1 MYIISRIRSC
11 SQKLGERHLIASLK
25 LCQLPKLLPCLQL
38 SRHLTKNTAGW
49 GGGRIRSVR
58 LLAVAMSSVISVA
71 ALSFPLSTTFSTT
84 FAALLAAAPLSFPLS
99 ATFAATLSATF
110 AATLSATLAATLS
123 AILAALA

>member
-11 SQKLGERHLIASLK
+11 SHILGERHLIASLK

-58 LLAVAMSSVISVA
+58 LLAVIAMSSVISVA
-71 ALSFPLSTTFSTT
+71 ALSFPLSTTF
-84 FAALLAAAPLSFPLS
+84 AAILAAAPLSFPLS

-110 AATLSATLAATLS
+110 AATLSATLAATFA

>member
-11 SQKLGERHLIASLK
+11 SHILGERHLIASLK
-25 LCQLPKLLPCLQL
+25 LCQLPKMLPCLQL

-58 LLAVAMSSVISVA
+58 LLAVIAMSSVISVA

-84 FAALLAAAPLSFPLS
+84 FSTAFAAILAAAPLSFPLS

-110 AATLSATLAATLS
+110 AA
-123 AILAALA
+123 ILAALA

>member
-11 SQKLGERHLIASLK
+11 SYLLGERHLIASLK

-58 LLAVAMSSVISVA
+58 LLAVIAMSSVISVA
-71 ALSFPLSTTFSTT
+71 ALSFPLSTTFSTA
-84 FAALLAAAPLSFPLS
+84 FAAILAAAPLSFPLS

-110 AATLSATLAATLS
+110 AA
-123 AILAALA
+123 ILAALA

>member
-1 MYIISRIRSC
+1 
-11 SQKLGERHLIASLK
+11 
-25 LCQLPKLLPCLQL
+25 LPKLLPCLQL

-58 LLAVAMSSVISVA
+58 LLAVIAMSSVISVA

-84 FAALLAAAPLSFPLS
+84 FSTAFAAILAAAPLSFPLS

-110 AATLSATLAATLS
+110 AA
-123 AILAALA
+123 ILAALA

>member
-11 SQKLGERHLIASLK
+11 SYLLGERHLIASLK

-58 LLAVAMSSVISVA
+58 LLAVIAMSSVISVA

-84 FAALLAAAPLSFPLS
+84 FSTAFAAILAAAPLSFPLS

-110 AATLSATLAATLS
+110 AA
-123 AILAALA
+123 ILAALA